1 MIETKKLAAE
11 LSAKITYTPADDRL
25 LVKPMKP
32 VMITKELPAPK
43 NNSLPTNTDELEAV
57 EKEEVKLVK
66 TKVPANMTKG
76 IVLKLGAEYAKAEAW
91 AKAEGKPYTPDYEVG
106 DIVIFPTFAGVNF
119 ELMKD
124 TKMLRKYEI
133 VAFEKGV

>member
-32 VMITKELPAPK
+32 VMITKVVPVPPK
-43 NNSLPTNTDELEAV
+43 SQPDTLDDVENSPEV
-57 EKEEVKLVK
+57 SMEKK
-66 TKVPANMTKG
+66 KVPANMTKG
-76 IVLKLGAEYAKAEAW
+76 IVLKLGAEYSKIP
-91 AKAEGKPYTPDYEVG
+91 GDYEVG

-119 ELMKD
+119 ELLKD
-124 TKMLRKYEI
+124 TKLLRKYEI

>member
-11 LSAKITYTPADDRL
+11 LSAKITYTPADDRI

-43 NNSLPTNTDELEAV
+43 SNSLPSNQEELEQL

-76 IVLKLGAEYAKAEAW
+76 IIIKLGTEYSKLP
-91 AKAEGKPYTPDYEVG
+91 GDYEVG
-106 DIVIFPTFAGVNF
+106 DIVIFPTYAGVNF